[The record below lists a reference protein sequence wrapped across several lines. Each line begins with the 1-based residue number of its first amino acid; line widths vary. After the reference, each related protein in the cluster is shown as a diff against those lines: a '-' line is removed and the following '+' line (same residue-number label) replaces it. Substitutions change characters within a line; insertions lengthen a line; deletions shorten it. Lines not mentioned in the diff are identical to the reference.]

1 MLYNTYIITKYY
13 LCTIFIY
20 PKLEKIMFE
29 KVGNN
34 AGAVWQVLNAANEA
48 VNGKDLKKAT
58 KLTEKD
64 MYAALGWLLREGK
77 INVVEE
83 GKELLINLI

>member
-1 MLYNTYIITKYY
+1 
-13 LCTIFIY
+13 
-20 PKLEKIMFE
+20 MFE

-34 AGAVWQVLNAANEA
+34 AGAVWQVLNAATEA

-58 KLTEKD
+58 KLIEKD

>member
-1 MLYNTYIITKYY
+1 
-13 LCTIFIY
+13 
-20 PKLEKIMFE
+20 MFE

-34 AGAVWQVLNAANEA
+34 AGAIWQVLNAATEA

>member
-1 MLYNTYIITKYY
+1 
-13 LCTIFIY
+13 
-20 PKLEKIMFE
+20 MFE

-34 AGAVWQVLNAANEA
+34 AGAVWQVLSTANEA

>member
-1 MLYNTYIITKYY
+1 M
-13 LCTIFIY
+13 
-20 PKLEKIMFE
+20 PFE
-29 KVGNN
+29 NLTERIQMSLRRLTGR
-34 AGAVWQVLNAANEA
+34 G
-48 VNGKDLKKAT
+48 

>member
-1 MLYNTYIITKYY
+1 
-13 LCTIFIY
+13 
-20 PKLEKIMFE
+20 MFE

-34 AGAVWQVLNAANEA
+34 AGAVWQVLNAATEA
-48 VNGKDLKKAT
+48 VNGKGLKKAT

>member
-1 MLYNTYIITKYY
+1 
-13 LCTIFIY
+13 
-20 PKLEKIMFE
+20 MFE

-34 AGAVWQVLNAANEA
+34 AGAVWQVLNAATEA

-64 MYAALGWLLREGK
+64 MYAALGWLAKEGK
-77 INVVEE
+77 LSFEE
-83 GKELLINLI
+83 VDGEWFVALV

>member
-34 AGAVWQVLNAANEA
+34 AGAVWQVLSAANEA